1 MWKVSIIFVAALSLV
16 ACSKSGDA
24 GGGGGGG
31 GGAGTTLT
39 LAKLN
44 NLKVVAPEGSKVSD
58 APIGNGVMIQGPNL
72 GVTIEEASDTT
83 PKDIKAAKE
92 DAEMFSPKNM
102 KEEKLADG
110 WALTFENKG
119 GMGTNFFVKVR
130 REIGGKSYWCETTC
144 SLVPQQAAA
153 LAACKSLKP

>member
-24 GGGGGGG
+24 GGSGGGE
-31 GGAGTTLT
+31 AKALT

-44 NLKVVAPEGSKVSD
+44 NLKVDAPDGSQVSD
-58 APIGNGVMIQGPNL
+58 APIGKGVMIQGPNL
-72 GVTIEEASDTT
+72 VVTIEEASDTT
-83 PKDIKAAKE
+83 PKDLKSAKE
-92 DAEMFSPKNM
+92 DADMYSPKNL

-110 WALTFENKG
+110 WALTYENKG
-119 GMGTNFFVKVR
+119 GMGTNFFVNVR
-130 REIGGKSYWCETTC
+130 REIGGKPYWCTTTC
-144 SLVPQQAAA
+144 SNPDQKANA

>member
-1 MWKVSIIFVAALSLV
+1 MWKVSVIFIAALSLV

-31 GGAGTTLT
+31 AAKSLT
-39 LAKLN
+39 LAKFN
-44 NLKVVAPEGSKVSD
+44 NLKVDAPEGSKAGD
-58 APIGNGVMIQGPNL
+58 APIGKGVMIRGPNL
-72 GVTIEEASDTT
+72 VVTIEEASDTR
-83 PKDIKAAKE
+83 PKDLKAAKE
-92 DAEMFSPKNM
+92 DADMYSPKNM

-110 WALTFENKG
+110 WAMTFENKG
-119 GMGTNFFVKVR
+119 GMGTNYFVQVR

-144 SLVPQQAAA
+144 SKPEQMANA